1 MNIETLKCASGA
13 YRSAKVG
20 DILKMLRADHV
31 THLQTSRGTIAI
43 RPGVIKLPFDDVQR
57 GWTVDRST
65 GNAAVD
71 RTQSKW
77 FTRQEQR
84 RLIKAVLMFLNGK
97 LHSFEA
103 TDDVIVEANQ
113 AGRDGYVLAVIGN
126 RVLVEYEMPA
136 GTSALVFFEAV
147 GDQLYRLNTVP
158 HRNLNQTW
166 IDAMHDQGGADYW
179 IGKGQRMSYA
189 MEVPVRSPIAA

>member
-1 MNIETLKCASGA
+1 MNIDTLRCESGA

-20 DILKMLRADHV
+20 DIIKMLRADHV

-43 RPGVIKLPFDDVQR
+43 RPQR
-57 GWTVDRST
+57 RPAGKGWTVDR
-65 GNAAVD
+65 AVSGITD
-71 RTQSKW
+71 RTQTKW
-77 FTRQEQR
+77 FNRNEQR

-103 TDDVIVEANQ
+103 TDDVIVESNQ
-113 AGRDGYVLAVIGN
+113 AGRDGYVLAVQGN

-158 HRNLNQTW
+158 HRKLSQAW
-166 IDAMHDQGGADYW
+166 INRIHEQGGADYW
-179 IGKGQRMSYA
+179 IGKGQRMMYA
-189 MEVPVRSPIAA
+189 MELPERREAA